1 MKTGSISIY
10 IHIHTYIY
18 LKKGNVRYFV
28 INAKQNNHDLKA
40 FTLFIQSRAH
50 LSRKSYLVTTARSL
64 KIKRV

>member
-10 IHIHTYIY
+10 IHIYIL

-28 INAKQNNHDLKA
+28 INTKQNNRDLKA